1 MTHQIV
7 STLGPPSRR
16 DIAYSTTSRSYT
28 LLSVALNWP
37 EGVCGMEPLSALG
50 RAARAGRLPEER
62 PGTDRSPDSG
72 QECVEMR
79 QAYLSHFL

>member
-1 MTHQIV
+1 MTHQDF
-7 STLGPPSRR
+7 STPGPPSRQ
-16 DIAYSTTSRSYT
+16 DIADSTTSRSYT

-50 RAARAGRLPEER
+50 RAARAGRLPEETAR
-62 PGTDRSPDSG
+62 DRSSDSG

-79 QAYLSHFL
+79 QAHLSHFL